1 MPVWNYSVNVIN
13 KFVFLLCVADI
24 YSMNGLFEKD
34 KQDKKGIAIANVFR
48 KILDE
53 SNRKDNKTWIDKG
66 SEFTINQ

>member
-1 MPVWNYSVNVIN
+1 
-13 KFVFLLCVADI
+13 
-24 YSMNGLFEKD
+24 MNGLFQKD

>member
-13 KFVFLLCVADI
+13 KFVFLLYVADI
-24 YSMNGLFEKD
+24 YSMNGLFQKD

>member
-1 MPVWNYSVNVIN
+1 M
-13 KFVFLLCVADI
+13 LCVSDI
-24 YSMNGLFEKD
+24 YSMNGLFQKD

>member
-24 YSMNGLFEKD
+24 YSMNGLFQKD

-48 KILDE
+48 KILD
-53 SNRKDNKTWIDKG
+53 NLIAKITKHG
-66 SEFTINQ
+66 